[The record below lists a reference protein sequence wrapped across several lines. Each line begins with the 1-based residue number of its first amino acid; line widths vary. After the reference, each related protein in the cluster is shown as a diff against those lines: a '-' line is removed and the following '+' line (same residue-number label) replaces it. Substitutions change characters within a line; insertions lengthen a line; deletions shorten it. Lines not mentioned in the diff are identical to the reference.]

1 VEGRLLA
8 RFLPLTLVFKSQG
21 KQEGKFVVRAQVG
34 FHMTDPFVGRGSMWA
49 GHFLMDG
56 KQASFA
62 PKRVE
67 RQATEVA
74 DQIHMY
80 SKAWEVESKLEV

>member
-1 VEGRLLA
+1 MEGNL
-8 RFLPLTLVFKSQG
+8 
-21 KQEGKFVVRAQVG
+21 
-34 FHMTDPFVGRGSMWA
+34 
-49 GHFLMDG
+49 
-56 KQASFA
+56 ASFA
-62 PKRVE
+62 PERVE